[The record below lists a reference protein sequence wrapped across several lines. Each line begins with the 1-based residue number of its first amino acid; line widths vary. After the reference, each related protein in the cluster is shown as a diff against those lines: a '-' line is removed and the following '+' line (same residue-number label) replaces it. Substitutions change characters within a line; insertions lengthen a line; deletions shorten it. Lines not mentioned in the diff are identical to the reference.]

1 MDSVTVEDVEHEYP
15 PLLKGRGGTGAM
27 DTDDQWGEEKVLME
41 KFLEDFDL
49 DGILDDPRNDDDARG
64 SVSTGPNKRGRTI
77 KKRRKQGISPTDPRK
92 FYTDRLV
99 NALCSGDIEKVRV
112 VMERYH
118 EPDCVYIQ
126 RFTNNTPDL
135 PAYREIHGREQ
146 MLAFHKAFLA
156 SSPDCV
162 VKVTDRQLNVYQDG
176 SSYLVSKMNFSGA
189 WLFRIFF
196 SNIIRRTRS
205 FLNRTFFNR
214 PTIINP
220 FRPKGASSSSS
231 STSSTNS
238 SLSATSIDSSAAST
252 TNDKESSTYLFASF
266 RRKKSAAG
274 AAVTAAA
281 MMAEPPMDSATAMEA
296 LPPLPPPHS
305 SLSHS
310 TDQDVASPLSSHSYQ
325 AAEESPSIRYLHGDM
340 HLVEGKASDYE
351 SDARPPTPLS
361 PLSTASSQM
370 DVAPPSRLPPPPP
383 PPSSSPPPTQ
393 LSPTASSSSAAAA
406 VAAAKVSSRL
416 ANVDADVVVEGPPEV
431 LEAEAPW
438 DDLPFT
444 IVRDEPQ
451 SSTPVPAPAAL
462 IVTPE
467 SKVSIVT
474 AQPKPYRVNVAI
486 SHVAHI
492 NPAGR
497 IFKIEMFLKAEV
509 SISWWAA
516 AKNKAGTTEDLE
528 PLPEEDDDLI
538 DRDDNDDDDGVEGD
552 DGAEAVDH
560 DEEGNETIDELV
572 DGPVVG
578 PVPFPTTSGVSLTPE
593 AK

>member
-1 MDSVTVEDVEHEYP
+1 ME
-15 PLLKGRGGTGAM
+15 
-27 DTDDQWGEEKVLME
+27 TDDQWGEEKGLME

-49 DGILDDPRNDDDARG
+49 DGILDDPRDDDDARG

-146 MLAFHKAFLA
+146 MLAFYKAFLA

-220 FRPKGASSSSS
+220 FRSKGASSSSS
-231 STSSTNS
+231 SSSMT
-238 SLSATSIDSSAAST
+238 SLSAMSTDSGAST
-252 TNDKESSTYLFASF
+252 TRNDKESSAYMFASF
-266 RRKKSAAG
+266 RRKKSVTG
-274 AAVTAAA
+274 AVTAAA
-281 MMAEPPMDSATAMEA
+281 TAMMAAPTEGAPVEPLL
-296 LPPLPPPHS
+296 LPDDHHHHQ
-305 SLSHS
+305 SLSRS
-310 TDQDVASPLSSHSYQ
+310 TDPDGASPLSSHSHH
-325 AAEESPSIRYLHGDM
+325 ASSSEEAPSIRYLHGDM
-340 HLVEGKASDYE
+340 HLVAGKASDYE

-361 PLSTASSQM
+361 PLSTASSQP
-370 DVAPPSRLPPPPP
+370 DVQPPPPP
-383 PPSSSPPPTQ
+383 PLPPLPPQ
-393 LSPTASSSSAAAA
+393 LSPNASLSTSA
-406 VAAAKVSSRL
+406 SPGL

-444 IVRDEPQ
+444 IVRDEAQ
-451 SSTPVPAPAAL
+451 SSTPIPAPAAL

-467 SKVSIVT
+467 SKVSVVT
-474 AQPKPYRVNVAI
+474 AQPKPYRVNIAI

-497 IFKIEMFLKAEV
+497 IFKTEMFLKAEV

-516 AKNKAGTTEDLE
+516 AKNQAGTTEDLE
-528 PLPEEDDDLI
+528 PLPEEDN
-538 DRDDNDDDDGVEGD
+538 DNDEDHDDGFIDPNEGD
-552 DGAEAVDH
+552 EGDEV
-560 DEEGNETIDELV
+560 DEEDEAIRDTNGIVADEV
-572 DGPVVG
+572 DGPVACLDDREASSATA
-578 PVPFPTTSGVSLTPE
+578 VPATATTQTMNVEPFVST
-593 AK
+593 

>member
-1 MDSVTVEDVEHEYP
+1 MDSGMSITVEEVDDECPP
-15 PLLKGRGGTGAM
+15 PLTKSRGGMGAM
-27 DTDDQWGEEKVLME
+27 ETDDQWGEEKGLME

-49 DGILDDPRNDDDARG
+49 DGILDDPRDDDDARG

-146 MLAFHKAFLA
+146 MLAFYKAFLA

-196 SNIIRRTRS
+196 SNIVRRTRS

-220 FRPKGASSSSS
+220 FRPKKGASSSSS
-231 STSSTNS
+231 SSSMT
-238 SLSATSIDSSAAST
+238 SLSAMSTDSGAST
-252 TNDKESSTYLFASF
+252 TRNDKESSAYMFASF
-266 RRKKSAAG
+266 RRKKSVTG
-274 AAVTAAA
+274 AVTATAA
-281 MMAEPPMDSATAMEA
+281 MMSAPTDGAPVEPLL
-296 LPPLPPPHS
+296 LPDDHHHHQ
-305 SLSHS
+305 SLSRS
-310 TDQDVASPLSSHSYQ
+310 TDPDVASSPLSSHSHH
-325 AAEESPSIRYLHGDM
+325 ASSSEEAPSIRYLHGDM
-340 HLVEGKASDYE
+340 HLVAGKASDYE

-361 PLSTASSQM
+361 PLSTVSSQP
-370 DVAPPSRLPPPPP
+370 D
-383 PPSSSPPPTQ
+383 
-393 LSPTASSSSAAAA
+393 
-406 VAAAKVSSRL
+406 
-416 ANVDADVVVEGPPEV
+416 GPPEV

-444 IVRDEPQ
+444 IVRDEAQ
-451 SSTPVPAPAAL
+451 SSTPIPAPAAL

-467 SKVSIVT
+467 SKVSVVT
-474 AQPKPYRVNVAI
+474 AQPKPYRVNIAI
-486 SHVAHI
+486 SNVAHI

-497 IFKIEMFLKAEV
+497 IFKTEMVVLDGE
-509 SISWWAA
+509 SI
-516 AKNKAGTTEDLE
+516 D
-528 PLPEEDDDLI
+528 
-538 DRDDNDDDDGVEGD
+538 DRDRTAFMGMLVLGPEGIGKNSAILLDASSPVDLDEDEQDLKTIYDNYEVYNATWNFSSDYIFERVCNKLCDCLRDV
-552 DGAEAVDH
+552 
-560 DEEGNETIDELV
+560 L
-572 DGPVVG
+572 
-578 PVPFPTTSGVSLTPE
+578 
-593 AK
+593 

>member
-1 MDSVTVEDVEHEYP
+1 ME
-15 PLLKGRGGTGAM
+15 
-27 DTDDQWGEEKVLME
+27 TDDQWGEEKVLME

-49 DGILDDPRNDDDARG
+49 DGILDDPRDDDDARG

-162 VKVTDRQLNVYQDG
+162 VTVTDRQLNVYQDG

-220 FRPKGASSSSS
+220 FRSKGASSSSS
-231 STSSTNS
+231 SSSSMT
-238 SLSATSIDSSAAST
+238 SLSAMSTDSGASST
-252 TNDKESSTYLFASF
+252 RNDKESSAYMFASF
-266 RRKKSAAG
+266 RRKKSAA
-274 AAVTAAA
+274 AAVTAAAA
-281 MMAEPPMDSATAMEA
+281 MMAEPTDRATME
-296 LPPLPPPHS
+296 PPLSDDQHHHHHQQ
-305 SLSHS
+305 SLSQS
-310 TDQDVASPLSSHSYQ
+310 TDADVTSPLSSHSHH
-325 AAEESPSIRYLHGDM
+325 ASSSEEAPSIRYLHGDM
-340 HLVEGKASDYE
+340 HLVAGKASDYE

-361 PLSTASSQM
+361 PLSTVSSQP
-370 DVAPPSRLPPPPP
+370 DVQPPPPLP
-383 PPSSSPPPTQ
+383 PQ
-393 LSPTASSSSAAAA
+393 LSPNASLSTKASPG
-406 VAAAKVSSRL
+406 L

-451 SSTPVPAPAAL
+451 SSAPVPAPAAL

-467 SKVSIVT
+467 SKVSVVT

-497 IFKIEMFLKAEV
+497 IFKTEMFLKAEV

-516 AKNKAGTTEDLE
+516 AKNQAGATEDLE
-528 PLPEEDDDLI
+528 PLPEEDDDV
-538 DRDDNDDDDGVEGD
+538 DDDGNDGFIDPNEGD
-552 DGAEAVDH
+552 EVDDL
-560 DEEGNETIDELV
+560 DEEDEAIHDTNGIVV
-572 DGPVVG
+572 DEVNGPVACPDDKEASG
-578 PVPFPTTSGVSLTPE
+578 ATATPAAAATTR
-593 AK
+593 